1 MPAPTKGPRL
11 GGSPAHQRLILRNLS
26 QQLFEHKRVTTTVT
40 RARRVRPYAENLI
53 TSAKKG
59 DLNARR
65 KVLAQLSDKSVVHEL
80 FTTIASAM
88 EDRPG
93 GYTRITK
100 IGNRKG
106 DNAPMAVIELVME
119 PVATKST
126 VAEAEAATRSSA
138 SRAAQPAEAPAVDVV
153 SDPSASLDEEGGST
167 AADVDSQAAEAPV
180 EATTEVEA
188 DEYPG
193 SAKPLVSGEAP
204 EGYAIKGNKDSMK
217 FHVPGSRWYAGTR
230 AEVWFDTKASA
241 EAAGFAP
248 AGGAAA
254 QKIDGE

>member
-1 MPAPTKGPRL
+1 MPTPTKGARL
-11 GGSPAHQRLILRNLS
+11 GGSPAHERLMLRNLS

-40 RARRVRPYAENLI
+40 KAKRLRPHAERLITFAKRGDLAARRQVLKQL
-53 TSAKKG
+53 TDKG
-59 DLNARR
+59 
-65 KVLAQLSDKSVVHEL
+65 VVHEL

-119 PVATKST
+119 PVATKAT
-126 VAEAEAATRSSA
+126 LAEAEAATR
-138 SRAAQPAEAPAVDVV
+138 AQAPAEPAEEKAPVEDVV
-153 SDPSASLDEEGGST
+153 SDPAASLAEEGGASAAQAGDET
-167 AADVDSQAAEAPV
+167 SAADAPAAAAEA
-180 EATTEVEA
+180 
-188 DEYPG
+188 DEFTG
-193 SAKPLVSGEAP
+193 SAKPLESGEAP
-204 EGYAIKGNKDSMK
+204 EGFTIKGNKQSK
-217 FHVPGSRWYAGTR
+217 KYHVPGSRWYAGTK
-230 AEVWFDTKASA
+230 AEVWFDTKANA
-241 EAAGFAP
+241 EASGFSP